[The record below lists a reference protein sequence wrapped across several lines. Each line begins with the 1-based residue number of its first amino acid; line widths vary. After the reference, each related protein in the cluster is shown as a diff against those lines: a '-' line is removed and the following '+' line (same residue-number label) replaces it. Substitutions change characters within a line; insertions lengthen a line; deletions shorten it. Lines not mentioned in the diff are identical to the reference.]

1 LSNAALE
8 SLTQTPVRA
17 ALDGVLEPSDQTIA
31 ELQAMV
37 VQSRKLNAEGQPLGY
52 ADLVMAIS
60 ENLRRMCEH
69 PDPHHAIAI
78 AALALR
84 IREEHLV

>member
-1 LSNAALE
+1 
-8 SLTQTPVRA
+8 
-17 ALDGVLEPSDQTIA
+17 
-31 ELQAMV
+31 MV
-37 VQSRKLNAEGQPLGY
+37 VQSRQLSTECLHTLGY
-52 ADLVMAIS
+52 AELVMAIS

-69 PDPHHAIAI
+69 PDPAYAIAI